1 MLQAISE
8 VEPGSDLEIQFSIPG
23 VGKTIK
29 AVGEVVWARR
39 NPGGTSRIAVGIGV
53 RFKRIDKS
61 ELAMI
66 RDYIGAK
73 GTIER
78 EA

>member
-29 AVGEVVWARR
+29 AVGEVVWAKR
-39 NPGGTSRIAVGIGV
+39 NPGGTNRVAVGIGI
-53 RFKRIDKS
+53 RFKRIDRQ

-66 RDYIGAK
+66 RDYIGARPAND
-73 GTIER
+73 R